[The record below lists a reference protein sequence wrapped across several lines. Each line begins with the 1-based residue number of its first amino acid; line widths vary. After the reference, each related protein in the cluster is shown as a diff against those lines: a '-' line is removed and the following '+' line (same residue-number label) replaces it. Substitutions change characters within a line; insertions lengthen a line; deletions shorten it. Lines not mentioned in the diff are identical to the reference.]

1 MNTEEKI
8 RKEFSDRLDLACKN
22 KGLPTKGRGK
32 QIADM
37 LKLTPKAVSKWFNAE
52 TMPSTANTYILAEFL
67 NVSPEWLTFGDIKD
81 FDNNAK
87 FTRIIKSFQYPLLS
101 SIQAGRFTEVEHFNH
116 VDELDQY
123 EMISSQVK
131 ASPNAFYLKV
141 SGDSMLP
148 RFKDGDMVLIDPD
161 IAPTPGKF
169 IAAINPDGEATFK
182 QYKQLGTID
191 DHGRPHFKL
200 VPLNDNYPTLS
211 SEDHHIQL
219 IGVAVEHRQVL

>member
-1 MNTEEKI
+1 MKKQWNEYVRELM
-8 RKEFSDRLDLACKN
+8 DRNGINQND
-22 KGLPTKGRGK
+22 
-32 QIADM
+32 IADAIG
-37 LKLTPKAVSKWFNAE
+37 KTQGAVGH
-52 TMPSTANTYILAEFL
+52 
-67 NVSPEWLTFGDIKD
+67 WLTGKRKPNFDDVTKILDIVGAKKVLLNQDGTVED

-87 FTRIIKSFQYPLLS
+87 FTRIIKSYRYPLLS
-101 SIQAGRFTEVEHFNH
+101 TIQAGRFTEVEHFNH
-116 VDELDQY
+116 VDELNQY
-123 EMISSQVK
+123 EMIESQIK
-131 ASPNAFYLKV
+131 AGHNAFYLKITE
-141 SGDSMLP
+141 DSMLP